1 MTAQQLKNS
10 ILQMAVQGKLVPQDP
25 NDEPASVLLERI
37 RAEKERLIK
46 EKKIKREKNP
56 SVIFKGADNTPY
68 EKIGDEVR
76 SLADEVPFDIPDS
89 WEWVRLIDVCEYIQ
103 RGKSPKYSPI
113 KKYPVVAQKCNQW
126 SGFSIEKAQFIDPDS
141 LSSYGPERLLQDND
155 LMWNSTGLGTL
166 GRMAIYKTAANPYEL
181 AVADSHVTV
190 IRPLKQFVLPEY
202 LYYYFANP
210 TVQSVIEDQAD
221 GTTKQKELATA
232 TIKAYLTPIPP
243 LDEQRRILTKLSE
256 VLPVVKCY
264 GTVYDETVAM
274 QEAFPERLKKSILQE
289 AVQGKLVPQDPSDEP
304 AEALLERIRAEKQR
318 LIKEDKIKK
327 DKHESVI
334 FRRDN
339 SHYEKLD
346 GVERCIDDELP
357 FEIPENW
364 RWCRL
369 KSIVNVVS
377 ARRVHQSDWR
387 NEGIPFYRAREIG
400 KLADTGFVDNE
411 LFITEAL
418 YNEFSSSGVPHPG
431 DLMVTAVGTLGKTY
445 IVKGSDRFYYK
456 DASVI
461 CFENFGEINPA
472 YLKLLMYSP
481 YMEEQIKQ
489 NSAGTTVGTI
499 TIVKANEYL
508 IPLPPLME
516 QQRIVDQAER
526 LQIHID
532 KL

>member
-10 ILQMAVQGKLVPQDP
+10 ILLMAVQGKLVPQDP

-37 RAEKERLIK
+37 HAEKERLIK

-126 SGFSIEKAQFIDPDS
+126 SGFSIEKAQFIEPNS

-166 GRMAIYKTAANPYEL
+166 GRMAIYKTTANPYEL

-210 TVQSVIEDQAD
+210 SVQSVIEDQAD

-243 LDEQRRILTKLSE
+243 LDEQRRILAKLSE
-256 VLPVVKCY
+256 VLPVVKNY
-264 GTVYDETVAM
+264 GVVYDETTAM
-274 QEAFPERLKKSILQE
+274 QEAFPESLKKSILQE

-304 AEALLERIRAEKQR
+304 AEALLERIRAEKRR
-318 LIKEDKIKK
+318 LIKEGKIKK

-357 FEIPENW
+357 FEIPESWAWVRLGSIAESIQYGYNAPAKQEGRIRMVRISDIHENTVAW
-364 RWCRL
+364 SSVPFCDIEDSDIPTYLLQPNDILFARTGGTVGKSFLVSEVPCESIYAGYLIRTRYSSLLCPQYLKFFMESPLYWQQL
-369 KSIVNVVS
+369 KS
-377 ARRVHQSDWR
+377 
-387 NEGIPFYRAREIG
+387 
-400 KLADTGFVDNE
+400 
-411 LFITEAL
+411 
-418 YNEFSSSGVPHPG
+418 
-431 DLMVTAVGTLGKTY
+431 
-445 IVKGSDRFYYK
+445 
-456 DASVI
+456 
-461 CFENFGEINPA
+461 
-472 YLKLLMYSP
+472 
-481 YMEEQIKQ
+481 
-489 NSAGTTVGTI
+489 GTTATAQPNCNGQTLA
-499 TIVKANEYL
+499 KML
-508 IPLPPLME
+508 LPLPPANE
-516 QQRIVDQAER
+516 QLRIVANLVR
-526 LQIHID
+526 AFAIID
-532 KL
+532 KM

>member
-1 MTAQQLKNS
+1 MLFF
-10 ILQMAVQGKLVPQDP
+10 KLCPV
-25 NDEPASVLLERI
+25 SY
-37 RAEKERLIK
+37 
-46 EKKIKREKNP
+46 
-56 SVIFKGADNTPY
+56 NTPY

-76 SLADEVPFDIPDS
+76 SLADEVPFEIPDS

-126 SGFSIEKAQFIDPDS
+126 SGFSIEKAQFIEPNS

-210 TVQSVIEDQAD
+210 SVQSVIEDQAD

-243 LDEQRRILTKLSE
+243 LDEQRRILAKLSE
-256 VLPVVKCY
+256 VLPVVKNY
-264 GTVYDETVAM
+264 GVVYDETTAM
-274 QEAFPERLKKSILQE
+274 QEAFPESLKKSILQE

-318 LIKEDKIKK
+318 LIKEGKIKK

-357 FEIPENW
+357 FEIPESW
-364 RWCRL
+364 AWARL
-369 KSIVNVVS
+369 GNIGDWGSGATPSRTHPEYYDGSIPWLKTGDLTDS
-377 ARRVHQSDWR
+377 YITDIP
-387 NEGIPFYRAREIG
+387 EGISQLALEKTSVRLNESGSVLMAMYGATIG
-400 KLADTGFVDNE
+400 KLGILTYSATTNQACCACKPVYGVE
-411 LFITEAL
+411 TLFL
-418 YNEFSSSGVPHPG
+418 FYF
-431 DLMVTAVGTLGKTY
+431 LMSQRTAFIKRGEGGAQPNISKEKIVTTL
-445 IVKGSDRFYYK
+445 
-456 DASVI
+456 
-461 CFENFGEINPA
+461 
-472 YLKLLMYSP
+472 M
-481 YMEEQIKQ
+481 
-489 NSAGTTVGTI
+489 
-499 TIVKANEYL
+499 
-508 IPLPPLME
+508 PLPPLAE
-516 QQRIVDQAER
+516 QHRIVQRIEELLPLVKG
-526 LQIHID
+526 L
-532 KL
+532 

>member
-10 ILQMAVQGKLVPQDP
+10 ILLMAVQGKLVPQDP

-37 RAEKERLIK
+37 HAEKERLIK

-126 SGFSIEKAQFIDPDS
+126 SGFSIEKAQFIEPNS

-210 TVQSVIEDQAD
+210 SVQSVIEDQAD

-243 LDEQRRILTKLSE
+243 LDEQRRILAKLSE
-256 VLPVVKCY
+256 VLPVVKNY
-264 GTVYDETVAM
+264 GVVYDETTVM
-274 QEAFPERLKKSILQE
+274 QEAFPESLKKSILQE

-304 AEALLERIRAEKQR
+304 AEALLERIRVEKQR
-318 LIKEDKIKK
+318 LIKEGKIKK

-346 GVERCIDDELP
+346 GIERCIDDEIP
-357 FEIPENW
+357 FEIPDSWAWTSVGEVCTNIQYGSSQKSSPTGKIAVL
-364 RWCRL
+364 RMGNLQNGRIVLDKLVYTSDSKEIEKYPLEYNDLLFNRTNSKELVGKVAIYKSEIPAIYAGYLVRL
-369 KSIVNVVS
+369 HPILIDSDYLNYVMQSQYYWIYCQNVRS
-377 ARRVHQSDWR
+377 DAIGQS
-387 NEGIPFYRAREIG
+387 NINAE
-400 KLADTGFVDNE
+400 KLKRFV
-411 LFITEAL
+411 F
-418 YNEFSSSGVPHPG
+418 
-431 DLMVTAVGTLGKTY
+431 
-445 IVKGSDRFYYK
+445 
-456 DASVI
+456 
-461 CFENFGEINPA
+461 
-472 YLKLLMYSP
+472 
-481 YMEEQIKQ
+481 
-489 NSAGTTVGTI
+489 
-499 TIVKANEYL
+499 
-508 IPLPPLME
+508 PLPPLQE
-516 QQRIVDQAER
+516 QKRIVN
-526 LQIHID
+526 QISCAMSKIEH
-532 KL
+532 L

>member
-1 MTAQQLKNS
+1 VHPLDT
-10 ILQMAVQGKLVPQDP
+10 
-25 NDEPASVLLERI
+25 
-37 RAEKERLIK
+37 
-46 EKKIKREKNP
+46 
-56 SVIFKGADNTPY
+56 
-68 EKIGDEVR
+68 
-76 SLADEVPFDIPDS
+76 PFDIPES

-126 SGFSIEKAQFIDPDS
+126 SGFSIEKAQFIEPDS

-190 IRPLKQFVLPEY
+190 IRSLKQFVLPEY

-210 TVQSVIEDQAD
+210 SVQSVIEDQAD

-256 VLPVVKCY
+256 VLPVVKSY
-264 GTVYDETVAM
+264 GAVYGETVAM
-274 QEAFPERLKKSILQE
+274 QEAFPEALKKSILQE

-304 AEALLERIRAEKQR
+304 AEALLERIRVEKQR
-318 LIKEDKIKK
+318 LIKEGKIKK

-357 FEIPENW
+357 FEIPESWEWVRLGAVLEIARGGSPRPIQQYLTTEPDGINW
-364 RWCRL
+364 IKIGDTDKGGKYIYKTKEKIRP
-369 KSIVNVVS
+369 
-377 ARRVHQSDWR
+377 
-387 NEGIPFYRAREIG
+387 EGITKSRMVHSGDFLLTNSMSFGRPYILKTDGCIHDGWLVLSNRFDCYSVDFLYYILSSPFAYYQFCDSVSGAVV
-400 KLADTGFVDNE
+400 KNLNSDKVANA
-411 LFITEAL
+411 LF
-418 YNEFSSSGVPHPG
+418 
-431 DLMVTAVGTLGKTY
+431 
-445 IVKGSDRFYYK
+445 
-456 DASVI
+456 
-461 CFENFGEINPA
+461 
-472 YLKLLMYSP
+472 
-481 YMEEQIKQ
+481 
-489 NSAGTTVGTI
+489 
-499 TIVKANEYL
+499 
-508 IPLPPLME
+508 PLPPLSE
-516 QQRIVDQAER
+516 QVHIVQRIEELLPLVKG
-526 LQIHID
+526 L
-532 KL
+532 

>member
-37 RAEKERLIK
+37 RTEKERLIK
-46 EKKIKREKNP
+46 EKKIKCEKNP

-76 SLADEVPFDIPDS
+76 SLADEVPFEIPDS

-126 SGFSIEKAQFIDPDS
+126 SGFSIEKAQFIEPNS

-166 GRMAIYKTAANPYEL
+166 GRMAIYKTAANPYKL

-210 TVQSVIEDQAD
+210 SVQSVIEDQAD

-243 LDEQRRILTKLSE
+243 LDEQRRILAKLSE
-256 VLPVVKCY
+256 VLPVVKNY
-264 GTVYDETVAM
+264 GVVYDETTAM
-274 QEAFPERLKKSILQE
+274 QEAFPESLKKSILHE

-304 AEALLERIRAEKQR
+304 AEALLERIRVEKQR
-318 LIKEDKIKK
+318 LIKEGKIKK
-327 DKHESVI
+327 NKHESVI

-357 FEIPENW
+357 FEIPDSWVWVRLGTVLEIARGGSPRPIQQYLTTEPDGINW
-364 RWCRL
+364 IKIGDTDKGGKYIYKTKEKIRPEGVTKSRMVHSGDFLLTNSMSFGRPYIL
-369 KSIVNVVS
+369 KTDGCIHDGWLVLSNRFDCYSVDFLYYILSSPFAYYQFCDSVSGAVVKNLN
-377 ARRVHQSDWR
+377 SDKVS
-387 NEGIPFYRAREIG
+387 NA
-400 KLADTGFVDNE
+400 
-411 LFITEAL
+411 LF
-418 YNEFSSSGVPHPG
+418 
-431 DLMVTAVGTLGKTY
+431 
-445 IVKGSDRFYYK
+445 
-456 DASVI
+456 
-461 CFENFGEINPA
+461 
-472 YLKLLMYSP
+472 
-481 YMEEQIKQ
+481 
-489 NSAGTTVGTI
+489 
-499 TIVKANEYL
+499 
-508 IPLPPLME
+508 PLPPLNE
-516 QQRIVDQAER
+516 QRRIVQRIEELFPLVKG
-526 LQIHID
+526 L
-532 KL
+532 

>member
-10 ILQMAVQGKLVPQDP
+10 ILQMAVQGKLVPQDT

-37 RAEKERLIK
+37 RTEKERLIK

-76 SLADEVPFDIPDS
+76 SLADEVPFEIPDS

-126 SGFSIEKAQFIDPDS
+126 SGFSIEKAQFIEPNS

-210 TVQSVIEDQAD
+210 SVQSVIEDQAD

-243 LDEQRRILTKLSE
+243 LDEQRRILAKLSE
-256 VLPVVKCY
+256 VLPVVKNY
-264 GTVYDETVAM
+264 GVVYDETTAM
-274 QEAFPERLKKSILQE
+274 QEAFPESLKKSILQE

-318 LIKEDKIKK
+318 LIKEGKIKK

-346 GVERCIDDELP
+346 GVERCIDDELL
-357 FEIPENW
+357 FEIPDSWEWVRLGTVLEIARGGSPRPIQQYLTTEPDGINW
-364 RWCRL
+364 IKIGDTDKGGKYIYKTKEKIRPEGVAKSRMVHSGDFLLTNSMSFGRPYIL
-369 KSIVNVVS
+369 KSDGCIHDGWLVLSNRFECYSVDFLYYILSSPFAYYQFCDSVSGAVVKNLN
-377 ARRVHQSDWR
+377 SDKVA
-387 NEGIPFYRAREIG
+387 NA
-400 KLADTGFVDNE
+400 
-411 LFITEAL
+411 LF
-418 YNEFSSSGVPHPG
+418 
-431 DLMVTAVGTLGKTY
+431 
-445 IVKGSDRFYYK
+445 
-456 DASVI
+456 
-461 CFENFGEINPA
+461 
-472 YLKLLMYSP
+472 
-481 YMEEQIKQ
+481 
-489 NSAGTTVGTI
+489 
-499 TIVKANEYL
+499 
-508 IPLPPLME
+508 PLPPLSE
-516 QQRIVDQAER
+516 QKRIVQRIEELLPLVKG
-526 LQIHID
+526 L
-532 KL
+532 

>member
-1 MTAQQLKNS
+1 MLF
-10 ILQMAVQGKLVPQDP
+10 
-25 NDEPASVLLERI
+25 
-37 RAEKERLIK
+37 
-46 EKKIKREKNP
+46 
-56 SVIFKGADNTPY
+56 FKQWPVSYNTPY

-126 SGFSIEKAQFIDPDS
+126 SGFSIEKAQFIEPNS

-166 GRMAIYKTAANPYEL
+166 GRMAIYKTTANPYEL

-210 TVQSVIEDQAD
+210 SVQSVIEDQAD

-243 LDEQRRILTKLSE
+243 LDEQRRILAKLSE
-256 VLPVVKCY
+256 VLPVVKNY
-264 GTVYDETVAM
+264 GVVYDETTAM
-274 QEAFPERLKKSILQE
+274 QEAFPESLKKSILQE

-304 AEALLERIRAEKQR
+304 AEALLERIRAEKRR
-318 LIKEDKIKK
+318 LIKEGKIKK

-357 FEIPENW
+357 FEIPDSWVWVRLGTVLEIARGGSPRPIQQYLTTEPDGINW
-364 RWCRL
+364 IKIGDTDKGGKYIYKTKEKIRPEGVTKSRMVHSGDFLLTNSMSFGRPYIL
-369 KSIVNVVS
+369 KTDGCIHDGWLVLSNRFDCYSVDFIYYILSSPFAYYQFCDSVSGAVVKNLN
-377 ARRVHQSDWR
+377 SDKVA
-387 NEGIPFYRAREIG
+387 NA
-400 KLADTGFVDNE
+400 
-411 LFITEAL
+411 LFL
-418 YNEFSSSGVPHPG
+418 
-431 DLMVTAVGTLGKTY
+431 
-445 IVKGSDRFYYK
+445 
-456 DASVI
+456 
-461 CFENFGEINPA
+461 
-472 YLKLLMYSP
+472 
-481 YMEEQIKQ
+481 
-489 NSAGTTVGTI
+489 
-499 TIVKANEYL
+499 
-508 IPLPPLME
+508 LPPLAE
-516 QQRIVDQAER
+516 QHRIVQRIEELLPLVKG
-526 LQIHID
+526 L
-532 KL
+532 

>member
-10 ILQMAVQGKLVPQDP
+10 ILLMAVQGKLVPQDP

-37 RAEKERLIK
+37 HAEKERLIK

-126 SGFSIEKAQFIDPDS
+126 SGFSIEKAQFIEPNS

-166 GRMAIYKTAANPYEL
+166 GRMAIYKTTANPYEL

-210 TVQSVIEDQAD
+210 SVQSVIEDQAD

-243 LDEQRRILTKLSE
+243 LDEQRRILAKLSE
-256 VLPVVKCY
+256 VLPVVKNY
-264 GTVYDETVAM
+264 GVVYDETTAM
-274 QEAFPERLKKSILQE
+274 QEAFPESLKKSILQE

-304 AEALLERIRAEKQR
+304 AEALLERIRAEKRR
-318 LIKEDKIKK
+318 LIKEGKIKK

-357 FEIPENW
+357 FEIPDSWVWVRLGTVLEIARGGSPRPIQQYLTTEPDGINW
-364 RWCRL
+364 IKIGDTDKGGKYIYKTKEKIRPEGVTKSCMVHSGDFLLTNSMSFGRPYIL
-369 KSIVNVVS
+369 KTDGCIHDGWLVLSNRFDCYSVDFIYYILSSPFAYYQFCDSVSGAVVKNLN
-377 ARRVHQSDWR
+377 SDKVA
-387 NEGIPFYRAREIG
+387 NA
-400 KLADTGFVDNE
+400 
-411 LFITEAL
+411 LF
-418 YNEFSSSGVPHPG
+418 
-431 DLMVTAVGTLGKTY
+431 
-445 IVKGSDRFYYK
+445 
-456 DASVI
+456 
-461 CFENFGEINPA
+461 
-472 YLKLLMYSP
+472 
-481 YMEEQIKQ
+481 
-489 NSAGTTVGTI
+489 
-499 TIVKANEYL
+499 
-508 IPLPPLME
+508 PLPPLAE
-516 QQRIVDQAER
+516 QHRIVQRIEELLPLVKG
-526 LQIHID
+526 L
-532 KL
+532 

>member
-10 ILQMAVQGKLVPQDP
+10 ILLMAVQGKLVPQDP

-37 RAEKERLIK
+37 HAEKERLIK

-89 WEWVRLIDVCEYIQ
+89 WEWVWLIDVCEYIQ

-126 SGFSIEKAQFIDPDS
+126 SGFSIEKAQFIEPNS

-210 TVQSVIEDQAD
+210 SVQSVIEDQAD

-243 LDEQRRILTKLSE
+243 LDEQRRILAKLSE
-256 VLPVVKCY
+256 VLPVVKNY
-264 GTVYDETVAM
+264 GVVYDETTAM
-274 QEAFPERLKKSILQE
+274 QEAFPEHLKKSILQE

-318 LIKEDKIKK
+318 LIKEGKIKK

-357 FEIPENW
+357 FEIPESW
-364 RWCRL
+364 QW
-369 KSIVNVVS
+369 V
-377 ARRVHQSDWR
+377 RVRDCTALFNGRAFKPSDWT
-387 NEGIPFYRAREIG
+387 A
-400 KLADTGFVDNE
+400 TGLPIVRIQNLNDEKALFNYFDKPVDEDVHLYGGE
-411 LFITEAL
+411 LLFAWSGTPGTSFGAHIWRDEEAVL
-418 YNEFSSSGVPHPG
+418 NQHIF
-431 DLMVTAVGTLGKTY
+431 
-445 IVKGSDRFYYK
+445 
-456 DASVI
+456 
-461 CFENFGEINPA
+461 
-472 YLKLLMYSP
+472 KLLFDETAIFKPYYMYALNQRVGSL
-481 YMEEQIKQ
+481 IKAAHG
-489 NSAGTTVGTI
+489 SAGLQHVTRGVFEATLV
-499 TIVKANEYL
+499 
-508 IPLPPLME
+508 PLPPLAE
-516 QQRIVDQAER
+516 QHRIVQRIEELLPLVQG
-526 LQIHID
+526 L
-532 KL
+532 

>member
-10 ILQMAVQGKLVPQDP
+10 ILLMAVQGKLVPQDP

-37 RAEKERLIK
+37 HAEKERLIK
-46 EKKIKREKNP
+46 EKKVKREKNP

-126 SGFSIEKAQFIDPDS
+126 SGFSIEKAQFIEPNS

-166 GRMAIYKTAANPYEL
+166 GRMAIYKTTANPYEL

-210 TVQSVIEDQAD
+210 SVQSVIEDQAD

-243 LDEQRRILTKLSE
+243 LDEQRRILAKLSE
-256 VLPVVKCY
+256 VLPVVKNY
-264 GTVYDETVAM
+264 GVVYDETTAM
-274 QEAFPERLKKSILQE
+274 QEAFPESLKKSILQE

-304 AEALLERIRAEKQR
+304 AEALLERIRVEKQR
-318 LIKEDKIKK
+318 LIKEGKIKK
-327 DKHESVI
+327 NKHESVI

-357 FEIPENW
+357 FEIPESWAWVRLGTVLEIARGGSPRPIQQYLTTEPDGINW
-364 RWCRL
+364 IKIGDTDKGGKYIYKTKEKIRPEGVTKSRMVHSGDFLLTNSMSFGRPYIL
-369 KSIVNVVS
+369 KTDGCIHDGWLVLSNRFDCYSVDFIYYILSSPFAYYQFCDSVSGAVVKNLN
-377 ARRVHQSDWR
+377 SDKVA
-387 NEGIPFYRAREIG
+387 NA
-400 KLADTGFVDNE
+400 
-411 LFITEAL
+411 LF
-418 YNEFSSSGVPHPG
+418 
-431 DLMVTAVGTLGKTY
+431 
-445 IVKGSDRFYYK
+445 
-456 DASVI
+456 
-461 CFENFGEINPA
+461 
-472 YLKLLMYSP
+472 
-481 YMEEQIKQ
+481 
-489 NSAGTTVGTI
+489 
-499 TIVKANEYL
+499 
-508 IPLPPLME
+508 PLPPLAE
-516 QQRIVDQAER
+516 QHRIVQRIEELLPLVKG
-526 LQIHID
+526 L
-532 KL
+532 

>member
-1 MTAQQLKNS
+1 MLF
-10 ILQMAVQGKLVPQDP
+10 
-25 NDEPASVLLERI
+25 
-37 RAEKERLIK
+37 
-46 EKKIKREKNP
+46 
-56 SVIFKGADNTPY
+56 FKQCPVSYNTPY

-76 SLADEVPFDIPDS
+76 SLADEVPFEIPDS

-126 SGFSIEKAQFIDPDS
+126 SGFSIEKAQFIEPNS

-210 TVQSVIEDQAD
+210 SVQSVIEDQAD

-243 LDEQRRILTKLSE
+243 LDEQRRILAKLSE
-256 VLPVVKCY
+256 VLPVVKNY
-264 GTVYDETVAM
+264 GVVYDETTAM
-274 QEAFPERLKKSILQE
+274 QEAFPESLKKSILQE

-318 LIKEDKIKK
+318 LIKEGKIKK

-339 SHYEKLD
+339 SHYEKR
-346 GVERCIDDELP
+346 GSEVTCIDDELP
-357 FEIPENW
+357 FHIPETWQWERIINIYNFIDY
-364 RWCRL
+364 RGATPN
-369 KSIVNVVS
+369 KTTVGVPFITAKNVKKGFIDYTISEFISEDEYLRRQSRGVS
-377 ARRVHQSDWR
+377 Q
-387 NEGIPFYRAREIG
+387 EGDILFTTEAPMGNAA
-400 KLADTGFVDNE
+400 LADLRVYSAGQRLITLQQYGVSTGLSNE
-411 LFITEAL
+411 LMLYFILSECFQSQL
-418 YNEFSSSGVPHPG
+418 
-431 DLMVTAVGTLGKTY
+431 
-445 IVKGSDRFYYK
+445 SDK
-456 DASVI
+456 ST
-461 CFENFGEINPA
+461 
-472 YLKLLMYSP
+472 
-481 YMEEQIKQ
+481 
-489 NSAGTTVGTI
+489 GTTVKGI
-499 TIVKANEYL
+499 KAEKLKQLY
-508 IPLPPLME
+508 IPVPPVSE
-516 QQRIVDQAER
+516 QQRIIRSIRSVMR
-526 LQIHID
+526 LVST
-532 KL
+532 L